1 MAHLKLSGVSAD
13 GRLLLLFDEE
23 GEGYTVEISP
33 TLRRAVEQAL
43 RTGPR
48 GDTPPRT
55 EPTMSSTL
63 RPRDIQDRI
72 RSGENP
78 ETVATA
84 AGTTVEA
91 ILPFVVP
98 VLAEREHVAQRAQR
112 SSVRRTAGDGG
123 TPGARVLED
132 AVTAQMRS
140 NDTKPDTVTW
150 DSFRREDGRWTLTAS
165 YDAPRRSGTAHFT
178 YDAPGNYVTADDD
191 DARWLIGDLRPAD
204 ATPAPADDLQQVRQ
218 RRLAAVGNDEL
229 PFADDALDLVGT
241 DPDQFTGPAAD
252 TGQAA
257 TEPADEAPAVPE
269 EPPAAQEDDPADT
282 RHRRPVQKKRGRAS
296 VPSWDEIMFGGDSS
310 GG

>member
-13 GRLLLLFDEE
+13 GRLLLLTDEQ
-23 GEGYTVEISP
+23 GEAHTVDISP
-33 TLRRAVEQAL
+33 SLRRAVDQAL

-78 ETVATA
+78 ETVATV

-91 ILPFVVP
+91 IMPFVVP

-112 SSVRRTAGDGG
+112 SSVRRAAGDGG

-132 AVTAQMRS
+132 AVAAQLRS
-140 NDTKPDTVTW
+140 NDTRPDTVTW
-150 DSFRREDGRWTLTAS
+150 DSFRREDGRWTLTAAF
-165 YDAPRRSGTAHFT
+165 DAPGRSGTAHFT
-178 YDAPGNYVTADDD
+178 FDAPGNYVTADDD
-191 DARWLIGDLRPAD
+191 DARWLIGDLRSAPA
-204 ATPAPADDLQQVRQ
+204 AAPAPADDLQQARQ

-241 DPDQFTGPAAD
+241 DPDQFVPAAEAP
-252 TGQAA
+252 AA
-257 TEPADEAPAVPE
+257 PDEAPAPADEPAVAQQAE
-269 EPPAAQEDDPADT
+269 EPADS
-282 RHRRPVQKKRGRAS
+282 RHRRPIQKKRGRAS
-296 VPSWDEIMFGGDSS
+296 VPSWDEIMFGGGAEGS
-310 GG
+310 

>member
-13 GRLLLLFDEE
+13 GRLLLLFDED
-23 GEGYTVEISP
+23 GEGYTVEISA

-72 RSGENP
+72 RSGETP

-91 ILPFVVP
+91 IMPFVVP

-112 SSVRRTAGDGG
+112 SSVRRTAGEGG

-140 NDTKPDTVTW
+140 NDTKPDTVAW
-150 DSFRREDGRWTLTAS
+150 DSFRREDGRWTLTAT

-191 DARWLIGDLRPAD
+191 DARWLIGDVRPEPAA
-204 ATPAPADDLQQVRQ
+204 ATVPADDLQQARQ

-252 TGQAA
+252 DAPTTPDA
-257 TEPADEAPAVPE
+257 PDEAPAASE
-269 EPPAAQEDDPADT
+269 EPPAAQQDDPADA

-296 VPSWDEIMFGGDSS
+296 VPSWDEIMFGGDS
-310 GG
+310 

>member
-13 GRLLLLFDEE
+13 GRRLLMASEE
-23 GEGYTVEISP
+23 GEAF
-33 TLRRAVEQAL
+33 TLDITPALRTAL

-72 RSGENP
+72 RSGETP

-91 ILPFVVP
+91 IMSFVAP
-98 VLAEREHVAQRAQR
+98 VLAEREHIAQRAQR
-112 SSVRRTAGDGG
+112 SSVRRAAVDGG
-123 TPGARVLED
+123 APQARVLED
-132 AVTAQMRS
+132 SVAAHLRS
-140 NDTKPDTVTW
+140 QDTKPGTVTW
-150 DSFRREDGRWTLTAS
+150 DAFRRDDGKWTLTAE

-178 YDAPGNYVTADDD
+178 FDVPGNYVIADDD
-191 DARWLIGDLRPAD
+191 DARWLVGDLVV
-204 ATPAPADDLQQVRQ
+204 APAAPTPPDDLQQVRQ

-241 DPDQFTGPAAD
+241 DPEQFVEPTAPPAAP
-252 TGQAA
+252 AA
-257 TEPADEAPAVPE
+257 EPTTEPAARADESEIA
-269 EPPAAQEDDPADT
+269 DDQVT
-282 RHRRPVQKKRGRAS
+282 HRRPIQKKRGRAS
-296 VPSWDEIMFGGDSS
+296 VPSWDEIMFGGGDQ
-310 GG
+310 